1 MIIKI
6 SLYIF
11 QENNRFFLGEGGQ
24 KSMKMFRQQLARYA
38 ALFTHGDK
46 QKSDR

>member
-11 QENNRFFLGEGGQ
+11 QENNRFFLRGGQ